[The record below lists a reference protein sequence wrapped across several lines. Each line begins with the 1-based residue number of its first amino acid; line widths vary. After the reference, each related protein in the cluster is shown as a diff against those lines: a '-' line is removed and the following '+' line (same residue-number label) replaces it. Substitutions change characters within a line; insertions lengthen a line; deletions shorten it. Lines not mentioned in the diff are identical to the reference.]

1 MTDTLPHIRT
11 FLENSEIEF
20 EVMACDPALADT
32 AVFCEYYGI
41 SLDHSANAIVVKT
54 KTGERK
60 CTACVVLATARL
72 DVNHTVRKKIGARKV
87 SFAGAEETLSLTGMD
102 LGGVT
107 PLCLPTDLPLWIDA
121 EVMKRP
127 YIILGGGNRHSKIR
141 VLPDIFRLTPNTEIV
156 EGLALPG
163 PPPTAA

>member
-11 FLENSEIEF
+11 FLENSKIEF
-20 EVMACDPALADT
+20 EVMTCDPALADT
-32 AVFCEYYGI
+32 AVFCEHYGI

-60 CTACVVLATARL
+60 YVACVVLATARL

-107 PLCLPTDLPLWIDA
+107 PLCLPPDLPLWIDA
-121 EVMKRP
+121 EIMKRP
-127 YIILGGGNRHSKIR
+127 YIILGGGNRESKIR

-156 EGLALPG
+156 EGLTLPG